1 MADPPTGPTVFN
13 DRYELHR
20 KLARGGMADVYL
32 AKDLL
37 LDRQVAVKVLFPE
50 YARDATFV
58 ERFRREA
65 KAAANLNHPNIV
77 AVYDWGEQLGT
88 YFIVMEYVEGQPLSE
103 IIHHGGAMEPAR
115 AAEITCDVADALAFA
130 HRNGVVHR
138 DIKPGN
144 ILITPLGQVKVA
156 DFGIAQAGASEAT
169 QASLTQVG
177 AVMGTATYFSPEQA
191 QGRPVDPRSDLYSL
205 GCVLYEMLTGRQL
218 FTGETPLA
226 IAYKHVQEPPVPPRQ
241 YAPQV
246 PPALEAIDLRLL
258 AKDPDHRYASADDL
272 LADLH
277 RFSRGEPVAAA
288 GIPGPDDPTRVVPVG
303 VPVPPT
309 LVGGEPAGALAGG
322 NGAGGPG
329 DGSGGE
335 PEGKS
340 NRGPW
345 VAALIGLLVV
355 LAIVLVVLALRLNQ
369 SSGDVTVPAVG
380 DLTEQEATARLEQA
394 GFRVEATRE
403 NNDSVDPGKVISQD
417 PTGGSRAPE
426 GSTVKISVSLGRG
439 EVQVPDV
446 LDMSESAARVAIE
459 RASLVPDVVQAPHP
473 TTPAGRVIAQDP
485 EGGTRAQ
492 KDSFVRITVSS
503 GPETVVIPS
512 VSGMSVSQATSRLQE
527 AGFRVTQR
535 SESSASVPSGSVAGT
550 DPAAGESAPKG
561 STVTL
566 IISSGPAPTTTTTPA
581 TTTTQATTTTTL
593 PAQANDD

>member
-1 MADPPTGPTVFN
+1 MADQPTGPTVFN

-20 KLARGGMADVYL
+20 KVARGGMADVYL

-50 YARDATFV
+50 YARDDTFV

-88 YFIVMEYVEGQPLSE
+88 YFIVMEYVDGQPLSE
-103 IIHHGGAMEPAR
+103 IIHSRGAIEPAR
-115 AAEITCDVADALAFA
+115 AAEITCDVADALSFA

-144 ILITPLGQVKVA
+144 ILITPAGQVKVA
-156 DFGIAQAGASEAT
+156 DFGIAQAGTSEAT

-205 GCVLYEMLTGRQL
+205 GCVLYEMLTGHQL
-218 FTGETPLA
+218 FTGDTPLV
-226 IAYKHVQEPPVPPRQ
+226 IAYKHVQEQPVPPSQ
-241 YAPQV
+241 LAPQV
-246 PPALEAIDLRLL
+246 PAALEAIDLRLL

-277 RFSRGEPVAAA
+277 RFSRGEPIAP
-288 GIPGPDDPTRVVPVG
+288 GIPGLDDPTRVVAPIP

-309 LVGGEPAGALAGG
+309 LVGGDPAGAAEAAGVG
-322 NGAGGPG
+322 GGGPG
-329 DGSGGE
+329 SPDE
-335 PEGKS
+335 RS

-369 SSGDVTVPAVG
+369 SSGDVTVPSVG
-380 DLTEQEATARLEQA
+380 DLTEQEATSRLEQV
-394 GFRVEATRE
+394 GFRVEVTRE
-403 NNDSVDPGKVISQD
+403 NNDSVEPGRVINQD

-426 GSTVKISVSLGRG
+426 GSTVKIFVSLGRG
-439 EVQVPDV
+439 EVEVPDV
-446 LDMSESAARVAIE
+446 LDMSEAAARVAIE

-473 TTPAGRVIAQDP
+473 TTPAGRVIAQEP
-485 EGGTRAQ
+485 VGGAKVQ

-503 GPETVVIPS
+503 GPETVVVPS

-535 SESSASVPSGSVAGT
+535 TEHSASVPAGSVAGT
-550 DPAAGESAPKG
+550 DPAAGEAAPKG

-566 IISSGPAPTTTTTPA
+566 IVSSGPAPTTTTTPA
-581 TTTTQATTTTTL
+581 TTTTQATTTTTS
-593 PAQANDD
+593 AQGEGD